1 MILLPLRPASLTHKN
16 PQRRKTICAMLP
28 IGRKDRSEDVF
39 VENMFFFSFY
49 VLFYVFMFFFSFF
62 LEYPVCVISVTL
74 FVAVVKRRLFLS
86 VFVALYKRR
95 SIFLFH

>member
-39 VENMFFFSFY
+39 VKNMFFFSF
-49 VLFYVFMFFFSFF
+49 V
-62 LEYPVCVISVTL
+62 EYPVCVISVTL

-86 VFVALYKRR
+86 VFVALYKR
-95 SIFLFH
+95 STFLFH